1 MTKSAREESLLKEGA
16 KKKSKMKNSI
26 SEVAVRALADEV
38 VCLFNSTNLNPSFR
52 LHMGLPE
59 GSA

>member
-16 KKKSKMKNSI
+16 KKKSKMKKSI

-38 VCLFNSTNLNPSFR
+38 ILLFNSTNLNPSFR

>member
-16 KKKSKMKNSI
+16 KKKSKMKKSI

-38 VCLFNSTNLNPSFR
+38 ISLLNSTNLNPSFR